1 MNALKLSKFRTEGR
15 ILGVARPVV
24 GGSSAADLGKV
35 KVVANKWDRI
45 ETDVTS
51 DTKRFNPV
59 EDDKKTIGSSG
70 MVWENQVKPYFHPF
84 PFFFCFLEKRESE
97 SLPPNLDCSLRFDG
111 FCPACNG
118 FPFSRPIR
126 SVVKLVFQPGFH
138 NLK

>member
-24 GGSSAADLGKV
+24 GGSSAADLAKV

-70 MVWENQVKPYFHPF
+70 MVWENQVNSLSSSIVLFVLLPVKSRVSWA
-84 PFFFCFLEKRESE
+84 FL
-97 SLPPNLDCSLRFDG
+97 
-111 FCPACNG
+111 
-118 FPFSRPIR
+118 I
-126 SVVKLVFQPGFH
+126 LVQFA
-138 NLK
+138 LL